1 MPKFDGGSASGI
13 KSVKIC
19 KKYLP
24 ISFGLLKTCLGAA
37 GQGEGEE
44 EGGGAGPERGEPGQ
58 QPQGYP
64 TTADTP
70 RIGGSAGTPLQVSI
84 YFRPQGL
91 QLCFSPSLNFA
102 SYRFL
107 DFK

>member
-1 MPKFDGGSASGI
+1 MFKP
-13 KSVKIC
+13 
-19 KKYLP
+19 
-24 ISFGLLKTCLGAA
+24 CLGAA

-91 QLCFSPSLNFA
+91 QLCFSPSMNFA

-107 DFK
+107 DCK